1 MFLPFTIRNSNYL
14 SFLRVLNRC
23 NNSIY
28 TCFPKYSYSTI
39 KINYLYHRITDS
51 LLIEPADT
59 YGSPISTNRS
69 PIISTDT
76 IWSPM
81 NTQCCTCNLLT
92 RSACSLFYRSSQP
105 EQPISDKGN
114 EATFETLHCMILL
127 NQHTPILYSC

>member
-69 PIISTDT
+69 PIISTDLHGYYM
-76 IWSPM
+76 ISYEYPM
-81 NTQCCTCNLLT
+81 LYLQFTNPFCMFSILSLPHSLNSQFPIKGMKQLL
-92 RSACSLFYRSSQP
+92 R
-105 EQPISDKGN
+105 
-114 EATFETLHCMILL
+114 HCIA
-127 NQHTPILYSC
+127 